1 MDIETER
8 AQQKA
13 ADDADANAC
22 PSCRAALVRGMRF
35 CRMCGY
41 RLGEGMAEYVET
53 IRLGDVQAAA
63 AMPNFAADRETLTAS
78 GAPTTIMSPP
88 ASSQPDK
95 RSTNRGRGK
104 RRNWLKVWLVVALV
118 VFGVVGGK
126 FLIGAVRDAARQRM
140 ARLQAPPQPRAFFGA
155 EDFDDHEG
163 GGVLVE
169 AALPDSPADRAGLID
184 GDVITTF
191 DGVSIQGEDD
201 FRELLRRT
209 AIGKTVEVK
218 YLRDGETRATT
229 LTTIPSNAY
238 DEDAFVPPGGKGL
251 LGVSDLDRVAVEGTK
266 IYGVRLGE
274 VSSNR
279 PADLAG
285 LKGNDIVIEFDGKP
299 VRTVEGLMKRID
311 FAAPGSIVPVL
322 VVRDGQR
329 ITIPVKMGRER

>member
-1 MDIETER
+1 
-8 AQQKA
+8 
-13 ADDADANAC
+13 
-22 PSCRAALVRGMRF
+22 
-35 CRMCGY
+35 
-41 RLGEGMAEYVET
+41 
-53 IRLGDVQAAA
+53 
-63 AMPNFAADRETLTAS
+63 
-78 GAPTTIMSPP
+78 
-88 ASSQPDK
+88 
-95 RSTNRGRGK
+95 
-104 RRNWLKVWLVVALV
+104 VWLVVALV

-126 FLIGAVRDAARQRM
+126 LLIGAVRDAARQRM

-238 DEDAFVPPGGKGL
+238 DEMP
-251 LGVSDLDRVAVEGTK
+251 SCR
-266 IYGVRLGE
+266 R
-274 VSSNR
+274 
-279 PADLAG
+279 
-285 LKGNDIVIEFDGKP
+285 
-299 VRTVEGLMKRID
+299 
-311 FAAPGSIVPVL
+311 AARGFWVL
-322 VVRDGQR
+322 VIWIAWRWKAQ
-329 ITIPVKMGRER
+329 KFMGCDWAKCRAIALPI